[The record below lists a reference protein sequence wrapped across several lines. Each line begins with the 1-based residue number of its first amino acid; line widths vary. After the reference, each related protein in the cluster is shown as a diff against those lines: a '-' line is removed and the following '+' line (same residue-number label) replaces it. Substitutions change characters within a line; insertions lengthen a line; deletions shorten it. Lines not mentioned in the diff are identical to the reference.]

1 MSESGNF
8 ICSIIEKDISPGG
21 EYYGKKIH
29 TRFPPEPNGFLHIG
43 HAKSIFINFSVAEK
57 FGGVCNLRMDDTNPS
72 KENLEYIEAIK
83 RDVSWLGFGYENH
96 FYYASD
102 YFEEMYQNAIKLIE
116 KGLAYVC
123 DLTPEETKKF
133 RGSLKI
139 PAKSPFRNRSIEE
152 NLDLFRRMRNGD
164 FSDGSKTLRAK
175 IDLSSG
181 NFNMRD
187 PVIYRIIHKEH
198 HRTGNKWPIYPMYD
212 YAHPIEDAI
221 EGITHSL
228 CTLEFEDHEP
238 LYNWV
243 IENIDSEIK
252 PKRIEFSRLN
262 LDHTVMSKRKLKL
275 LVDDKIVNG
284 WDDPRMPTISGL
296 RRRGFTP
303 ESIKSFCSKIGVS
316 KSVSTIEYSFLENC
330 LRDDLNIKANRVMAV
345 LDPVRLT
352 ITNYPAGKEEKFE
365 IENNPNN
372 SEAGRRVVL
381 FGKNLFV
388 ERSDFSKE
396 KVKGFYRLFPGS
408 SVRLKAAYSVK
419 CIGFNEDENGNL
431 SEILCEYYP
440 ESFGGKDLE
449 GIKVKSTIH
458 WLNINHCIDV
468 NVNFYDYLFNC
479 ENPESEDSIL
489 SSINKNSVE
498 TLTKCKIEDFMKNCD
513 FGEHFQFLRTGYF
526 CLDPDKSADGKLVF
540 NKSVS
545 LKSSYKISKL

>member
-175 IDLSSG
+175 IDLASG

-221 EGITHSL
+221 EEITHSL

-372 SEAGRRVVL
+372 SEAGRRTVL

-513 FGEHFQFLRTGYF
+513 FGDHFQFLRTGYF

>member
-175 IDLSSG
+175 IDLASG

-513 FGEHFQFLRTGYF
+513 FGDHFQFLRTGYF

>member
-372 SEAGRRVVL
+372 SEAGRRTVL

-513 FGEHFQFLRTGYF
+513 FGDHFQFLRTGYF

>member
-1 MSESGNF
+1 
-8 ICSIIEKDISPGG
+8 
-21 EYYGKKIH
+21 
-29 TRFPPEPNGFLHIG
+29 
-43 HAKSIFINFSVAEK
+43 
-57 FGGVCNLRMDDTNPS
+57 
-72 KENLEYIEAIK
+72 
-83 RDVSWLGFGYENH
+83 
-96 FYYASD
+96 
-102 YFEEMYQNAIKLIE
+102 
-116 KGLAYVC
+116 
-123 DLTPEETKKF
+123 
-133 RGSLKI
+133 
-139 PAKSPFRNRSIEE
+139 
-152 NLDLFRRMRNGD
+152 
-164 FSDGSKTLRAK
+164 
-175 IDLSSG
+175 
-181 NFNMRD
+181 
-187 PVIYRIIHKEH
+187 
-198 HRTGNKWPIYPMYD
+198 MYD

>member
-116 KGLAYVC
+116 KSLAYVC

-175 IDLSSG
+175 IDLASG

-221 EGITHSL
+221 EEITHSL

-372 SEAGRRVVL
+372 SEAGRRIVL

-396 KVKGFYRLFPGS
+396 KVKGFHRLFPGS

-513 FGEHFQFLRTGYF
+513 FGDHFQFLRTGYF

>member
-43 HAKSIFINFSVAEK
+43 HAKSIFINFSVAEN

-175 IDLSSG
+175 IDLASG

-221 EGITHSL
+221 EEITHSL

-458 WLNINHCIDV
+458 WLNVNHCIDV
-468 NVNFYDYLFNC
+468 NINLYDYLFNC
-479 ENPESEDSIL
+479 KNPEFEASIL

-513 FGEHFQFLRTGYF
+513 LGDHFQFLRTGYF